1 MLKFRRILF
10 FVIVSEFNCI
20 LNFIRASSIV
30 NDIKKRKR
38 EKFLSMIPKQIGS
51 FSLILKNSE
60 IESSIRT
67 HDYITKT
74 PRHTFYRAISSKG
87 SIHRPPSRF
96 FSPPRTRSLAAVKSV
111 NNRQHAVSAVY
122 QTGLNTRAMQAL
134 VLEYIARIME
144 EGHGRL
150 G

>member
-20 LNFIRASSIV
+20 LNFIRSSSIV

-74 PRHTFYRAISSKG
+74 PRHTFTERLSCNLVQGVNPSTTL
-87 SIHRPPSRF
+87 SIF
-96 FSPPRTRSLAAVKSV
+96 FSSSYE
-111 NNRQHAVSAVY
+111 VSGCGKIC
-122 QTGLNTRAMQAL
+122 Q
-134 VLEYIARIME
+134 
-144 EGHGRL
+144 
-150 G
+150 